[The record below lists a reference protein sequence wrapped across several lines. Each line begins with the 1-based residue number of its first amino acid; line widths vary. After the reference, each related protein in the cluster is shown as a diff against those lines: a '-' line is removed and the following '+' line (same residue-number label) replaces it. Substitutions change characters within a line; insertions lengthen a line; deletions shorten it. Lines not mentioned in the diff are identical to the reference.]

1 MTERIVIEGTGLTVV
16 EQPTLFDRPTVNVKR
31 KRPPEYIPKA
41 PTDGIDLVA
50 LNRQLG
56 DDNPYWSDEAND
68 WADAHPEVRPKD
80 AAKRWRKHR
89 IEPAQEAA

>member
-1 MTERIVIEGTGLTVV
+1 MAESVIVTGSGLTV
-16 EQPTLFDRPTVNVKR
+16 EQTGQRDEVKR
-31 KRPPEYIPKA
+31 KRPPEYVPKA
-41 PTDGIDLVA
+41 PADGVDLLA
-50 LNRQLG
+50 LNRSLEI
-56 DDNPYWSDEAND
+56 DNPYWSAEAND

>member
-1 MTERIVIEGTGLTVV
+1 MAESVIVTGSGLTV
-16 EQPTLFDRPTVNVKR
+16 EQTGQRDEVKR
-31 KRPPEYIPKA
+31 KRPPEYVAKA
-41 PTDGIDLVA
+41 PTDGVDLLA

-56 DDNPYWSDEAND
+56 DHNPHWSTDAND

-80 AAKRWRKHR
+80 AAKRWKRHR